1 MSYSVSSRPTR
12 SMPALIA
19 VLILCGAALAPQTS
33 SAQKSS
39 PTSAANPEPQ
49 KPTKP
54 DESSSA
60 ASSLV
65 QLNNA
70 LEGLAAKVSPAVV
83 QILVTSYA
91 PAHEQDRTQSALI
104 VRQHAV
110 GSG

>member
-1 MSYSVSSRPTR
+1 MRYSISFPTMR
-12 SMPALIA
+12 QLPTLMTL
-19 VLILCGAALAPQTS
+19 LLLCGGALAAQNS
-33 SAQKSS
+33 STQKSS
-39 PTSAANPEPQ
+39 PTSAATPEPQ

-54 DESSSA
+54 DESASA

-104 VRQHAV
+104 VRQHA
-110 GSG
+110 